1 MRAGADGVPT
11 VMLDTNVI
19 SGLLDP
25 DDALHL
31 RALDA
36 VRRWEDQA
44 ASFAISVITWS
55 ELRVGAVRKG
65 VEAEKALAEF
75 RAAAIDRIVGVDEA
89 MAESAAVLRAADLT
103 VRVPDALIIATAR
116 EAGADALL
124 TADRKFP
131 AIAPELVELVR
142 PS

>member
-1 MRAGADGVPT
+1 MPT
-11 VMLDTNVI
+11 VILDTNII
-19 SGLLDP
+19 SSLLNP

-31 RALDA
+31 DAFAA

-55 ELRVGAVRKG
+55 ELRVGAVRRG
-65 VEAEKALAEF
+65 AEAEKALAEF
-75 RAAAIDRIVGVDEA
+75 RTAALDRIVGVDEA
-89 MAESAAVLRAADLT
+89 TAESAAQLRAGDLT
-103 VRVPDALIIATAR
+103 VRMPDALIIATAR
-116 EAGADALL
+116 EVGAAALL

-131 AIAPELVELVR
+131 GVAPELVELVR

>member
-1 MRAGADGVPT
+1 VPT
-11 VMLDTNVI
+11 VMLDTNII
-19 SGLLDP
+19 SSLLNP
-25 DDALHL
+25 DDMLHL
-31 RALDA
+31 DAFAA
-36 VRRWEDQA
+36 VRRWEDRA
-44 ASFAISVITWS
+44 ASFTISAITWS

-75 RAAAIDRIVGVDEA
+75 RAAAIDRIVVVDEA
-89 MAESAAVLRAADLT
+89 TAESAAQLRARDLT

-116 EAGADALL
+116 AEGFDALL

-131 AIAPELVELVR
+131 GIAPEIVELVR

>member
-1 MRAGADGVPT
+1 MPT

-19 SGLLDP
+19 AGLLHP
-25 DDALHL
+25 DDALHSHA
-31 RALDA
+31 RDA
-36 VRRWEDQA
+36 VRHWEDKA

-65 VEAEKALAEF
+65 VTAGKMLGAF
-75 RAAAIDRIVGVDEA
+75 RAAVIDRIVEVNEA
-89 MAESAAVLRAADLT
+89 TTESADLLRAADLT
-103 VRVPDALIIATAR
+103 IRVPDALIIATAR
-116 EAGADALL
+116 GIGADALL

-131 AIAPELVELVR
+131 GIAPELVELLR

>member
-1 MRAGADGVPT
+1 VPT

-19 SGLLDP
+19 ASLLNP
-25 DDALHL
+25 DDALHVG
-31 RALDA
+31 ALEA

-44 ASFAISVITWS
+44 VSFAISVITWS

-65 VEAEKALAEF
+65 AEAEKALAEF
-75 RAAAIDRIVGVDEA
+75 RVAAIDRIVTVDEA
-89 MAESAAVLRAADLT
+89 TAESAAQLRAGDLT
-103 VRVPDALIIATAR
+103 IRVPDALIIAAAR

-124 TADRKFP
+124 TADRKFLG
-131 AIAPELVELVR
+131 IAPELVELIR

>member
-1 MRAGADGVPT
+1 MPT
-11 VMLDTNVI
+11 VMLDTNII
-19 SGLLDP
+19 SSLLNP

-31 RALDA
+31 DAFAA
-36 VRRWEDQA
+36 VRRWEDRA
-44 ASFAISVITWS
+44 ASFTISVITWS

-75 RAAAIDRIVGVDEA
+75 RAAAIDRIVVVDEA
-89 MAESAAVLRAADLT
+89 TAESAAQLRARDLT
-103 VRVPDALIIATAR
+103 VRMPDALIIAAAR
-116 EAGADALL
+116 EEGFDALL

-131 AIAPELVELVR
+131 GIAPEIVELVR